1 MTTMIDT
8 VTNLISLPH
17 EYEWL
22 DFKENWFSKD
32 EIGEYISAIS
42 NGAALSGREYGYIV
56 WGVSDKTHEIT
67 GTTVNFDK
75 DIEHEP
81 YKHYLARNLKPS
93 LAFEV
98 DEAEIS
104 GKRVVL
110 LTVPAAKSVP
120 TKFMN
125 QTFIRIGSSKEKLSK
140 FPEWEIRL
148 LNVLSNGIPTI
159 VNTAAPDYAQ
169 DLTFEKLFLYYGA
182 KGIRLRRDTFKKTLK
197 LLTADGRYNIM
208 ALLLAD
214 SNDIPIRV
222 SVFSGKTKADTLFS
236 VKEYGNSCILY
247 SMDKILEYG
256 DAINIIQA
264 DERGRISER
273 KDVPLFDYEAFHE
286 ALLNAF
292 IHNKWLAMNAPMIS
306 VFTDR
311 IEIVSHGGLGI
322 EQDIEGFYNGVS
334 IPVNEAL
341 ASIFL
346 QLRLSERSGRGVP
359 TIVNAYGRDSI
370 AIKKNFIVVTIP
382 FNKIDAA
389 PFELNAGEEGNVE
402 GKDQKVTEKVTVKVT
417 EKVTENEKSSEK
429 NGKCSEKSSEKNE
442 KGSEKSSEKILELIK
457 NDPNISAAAIA
468 EQIGISSRAV
478 EKQLKKLREE
488 NLIRRIGPDK
498 GGHWEIVNGDK
509 NA

>member
-1 MTTMIDT
+1 MHNLPDT
-8 VTNLISLPH
+8 ITNLISLPH

-22 DFKENWFSKD
+22 DFKENWFSK
-32 EIGEYISAIS
+32 EGIGEYISAIS
-42 NGAALSGREYGYIV
+42 NGAALSGREFGYIV
-56 WGVSDKTHEIT
+56 WGVNDKTHEIT
-67 GTTVNFDK
+67 GTKVNFDK
-75 DIEHEP
+75 DIDNEP

-93 LAFEV
+93 IAFEV
-98 DEAEIS
+98 DETEIEE
-104 GKRVVL
+104 KRLVL
-110 LTVPAAKSVP
+110 LTVPAAKFVP
-120 TKFMN
+120 TKFLE

-182 KGIRLRRDTFKKTLK
+182 KGIAFRQETFKKTLK
-197 LLTADGRYNIM
+197 LQTADGRYNIM
-208 ALLLAD
+208 ALLLSD

-247 SMDKILEYG
+247 AMDKILDYG

-292 IHNKWLAMNAPMIS
+292 VHNKWVGLNAPMIS

-311 IEIVSHGGLGI
+311 IEILSHGGLGI
-322 EQDIEGFYNGVS
+322 EQDLEGFYSGVS
-334 IPVNEAL
+334 ILVNEVL

-359 TIVNAYGRDSI
+359 KIVGAYGWESI
-370 AIKKNFIVVTIP
+370 RIEKNFIAVTIP
-382 FNKIDAA
+382 FNRINVT
-389 PFELNAGEEGNVE
+389 PFELNGGEESEIQENATVNATVNLSLT
-402 GKDQKVTEKVTVKVT
+402 QKKILSALSENAYVTQAELA
-417 EKVTENEKSSEK
+417 
-429 NGKCSEKSSEKNE
+429 
-442 KGSEKSSEKILELIK
+442 EKIGIHRTRI
-457 NDPNISAAAIA
+457 NDNMAKLK
-468 EQIGISSRAV
+468 EMGI
-478 EKQLKKLREE
+478 
-488 NLIRRIGPDK
+488 IRRIGSDK
-498 GGHWEIVNGDK
+498 TGHWEIISKETIV
-509 NA
+509 

>member
-1 MTTMIDT
+1 MIPALNITDT

-75 DIEHEP
+75 DEHEP

-120 TKFMN
+120 TKFMD

-222 SVFSGKTKADTLFS
+222 SVFSGKTKADPLFS

-322 EQDIEGFYNGVS
+322 EQDLEGFYNGVS

-370 AIKKNFIVVTIP
+370 TVKKNFIVVTIP

-389 PFELNAGEEGNVE
+389 PFELNAGEEGNIE
-402 GKDQKVTEKVTVKVT
+402 GNEKGT
-417 EKVTENEKSSEK
+417 EKVTENEKSSQKREES
-429 NGKCSEKSSEKNE
+429 GQKSGQKNE
-442 KGSEKSSEKILELIK
+442 KSRQKIVVLIAE
-457 NDPNISAAAIA
+457 NPNITTFEMANKLNMSRSGITKQIAILQ
-468 EQIGISSRAV
+468 EQNI
-478 EKQLKKLREE
+478 
-488 NLIRRIGPDK
+488 IRRIGPDK
-498 GGHWEIVNGDK
+498 GGHWEVVEK
-509 NA
+509 

>member
-1 MTTMIDT
+1 MTNLPDT
-8 VTNLISLPH
+8 ITNLISLPH

-22 DFKENWFSKD
+22 DFKENWFSK
-32 EIGEYISAIS
+32 EGIGEYISAIS
-42 NGAALSGREYGYIV
+42 NGAALSGREFGYIV
-56 WGVSDKTHEIT
+56 WGVDDKTHEIT
-67 GTTVNFDK
+67 GTKVNFDK
-75 DIEHEP
+75 DIDNEP

-93 LAFEV
+93 IAFEV
-98 DEAEIS
+98 DETEIE
-104 GKRVVL
+104 GKRLVM

-120 TKFMN
+120 TKFLE

-182 KGIRLRRDTFKKTLK
+182 KGIALRQETFKKTLK
-197 LLTADGRYNIM
+197 LQTADGRYNIM
-208 ALLLAD
+208 ALLLSD

-247 SMDKILEYG
+247 AMDKILDYG

-292 IHNKWLAMNAPMIS
+292 VHNKWVGLNAPMIS

-311 IEIVSHGGLGI
+311 IEILSHGGLGI
-322 EQDIEGFYNGVS
+322 EQDLEGFYSGVS
-334 IPVNEAL
+334 ILVNEVL

-359 TIVNAYGRDSI
+359 KIVGAYGWESI
-370 AIKKNFIVVTIP
+370 RIEKNFIAVTIP
-382 FNKIDAA
+382 FNRINVTL
-389 PFELNAGEEGNVE
+389 FELNGGEESEIQENATVNATVNLSLT
-402 GKDQKVTEKVTVKVT
+402 QKKILAALSENAYVTQAELA
-417 EKVTENEKSSEK
+417 
-429 NGKCSEKSSEKNE
+429 
-442 KGSEKSSEKILELIK
+442 EKIGIHRTRI
-457 NDPNISAAAIA
+457 NDNMAKLK
-468 EQIGISSRAV
+468 EMGI
-478 EKQLKKLREE
+478 
-488 NLIRRIGPDK
+488 IRRIGSDK
-498 GGHWEIVNGDK
+498 AGHWEIIPKDK
-509 NA
+509 S